1 MAWLLSLCVTVFKL
15 HTTFHPS
22 FLTMEK
28 ENWATSPGKFIL
40 GAVSLPRSQ
49 ISEPAH
55 WVMCGQAGEHH
66 VWTTSLS
73 TDMWPSLEF
82 RKGHPC
88 VIPTD
93 WMFEN
98 ELLMN
103 SQVSLLLVFK
113 ERKHPSTQIFWNQKK
128 TKNKQSF
135 VSELRGTLEIG
146 NKKKKENKARKQ
158 TKVLAINYKYTH
170 TRNYIIKKLILKYD
184 QCLSCFL
191 HNPLLMLF
199 DMFAILFSRKKI

>member
-1 MAWLLSLCVTVFKL
+1 MSLRRESI
-15 HTTFHPS
+15 PQ
-22 FLTMEK
+22 
-28 ENWATSPGKFIL
+28 
-40 GAVSLPRSQ
+40 PRFS
-49 ISEPAH
+49 
-55 WVMCGQAGEHH
+55 G
-66 VWTTSLS
+66 T
-73 TDMWPSLEF
+73 
-82 RKGHPC
+82 K
-88 VIPTD
+88 
-93 WMFEN
+93 
-98 ELLMN
+98 
-103 SQVSLLLVFK
+103 K
-113 ERKHPSTQIFWNQKK
+113 KKK

-146 NKKKKENKARKQ
+146 NKKKKEKARKQ